1 MIGQTISHYR
11 ILDKLGVGGMGV
23 VYEAEDLSLGR
34 HVAIKFLPPELA
46 NDGHARE
53 RFQREAR
60 AASALNHPSICT
72 IYEVGEQDGRH
83 FLVMEL
89 LKGQTLKYRIG
100 GRALGT
106 EEILSLGVQ
115 IAEALE
121 AAHGEGIIHR
131 DIKPANVFVS
141 TRGQAK
147 VLDFGLAKLEAER
160 QTPADAAAP
169 TMATPDEHLTSP
181 GSALGTVAYMSPE
194 QACGQELDARSD
206 LFSFGVVLY
215 EMATGRMPFAGNTSA
230 LVFDAILHKAP
241 MAPVRL
247 NPELPAEL
255 EHILNK
261 ALEKD
266 RSLRY
271 QSAAEIRADLARLKR
286 DSDSGR
292 TSQFVA
298 AAVPT
303 RPVWKRLA
311 FPAITVAVAIALAV
325 MAWMRWGGAASGS
338 AAAISSV
345 AVMPF
350 VNASNDPET
359 EYLSDGLTEN
369 LIHSLSKLPNL
380 SVMSRSAVF
389 RYKGKDVDPQAVS
402 RELKVQALVT
412 GRIVQRG
419 DSLVISAELV
429 DARSNRSL
437 WGEQYNRKLADLL
450 TVQQEIAGQI
460 SAQLRQQLTGEEKK
474 QLAQKGGTADPE
486 AYQLYLKGRFY
497 WEQRTPESLD
507 KAIRYFEQAIGRDP
521 DFAMAYAGLSDCYN
535 VIVDYAPVSPQE
547 AAPKAKAAAQK
558 ALALD
563 ETLAEAHTS
572 LAGALD
578 MEWDSAGAEREY
590 KRALELDPN
599 YALTHKWYGLSL
611 LWLGRTEEGLAH
623 MLRARELDPFNLSI
637 AQNVAQ
643 AYRYTRQ
650 YERSLAENRK
660 VLAMDPNFASAHFD
674 IAPTYRAMGRHEEAL
689 EEWQKGA
696 ALSGDQED
704 LAIAK
709 AAAEAHRVS
718 GLQGSLLKELELRL
732 ALAQRRYVPSGVIAE
747 IYVQLGQKDK
757 AFQWLEKG
765 VQGREI
771 WQRQSLKVEP
781 AFDPLR
787 SDPRYKEILKKMNLP
802 E

>member
-1 MIGQTISHYR
+1 
-11 ILDKLGVGGMGV
+11 MGV

-72 IYEVGEQDGRH
+72 IYEIGEQDGRH

-100 GRALGT
+100 GRPLGT

-160 QTPADAAAP
+160 QPPADPTAP
-169 TMATPDEHLTSP
+169 TMGTPEEHLTSP
-181 GSALGTVAYMSPE
+181 GSAIGTVSYMSPE

-215 EMATGRMPFAGNTSA
+215 EMATGRVPFGGSTSA
-230 LVFDAILHKAP
+230 LIFDAILHKMP
-241 MAPVRL
+241 PAPVRL
-247 NPELPAEL
+247 NPDLPAEL
-255 EHILNK
+255 EHIINK

-271 QSAAEIRADLARLKR
+271 QSASEVRADLARLKR

-292 TSQFVA
+292 SSQFA
-298 AAVPT
+298 ASAVPAPP
-303 RPVWKRLA
+303 RPAWKRVVL
-311 FPAITVAVAIALAV
+311 PGVATLVVVVLSVA
-325 MAWMRWGGAASGS
+325 AWMRWGGAS
-338 AAAISSV
+338 APDAAVISSI

-389 RYKGKDVDPQAVS
+389 RYKGKDVDPQKVS
-402 RELKVQALVT
+402 QDLKVQALVT

-460 SAQLRQQLTGEEKK
+460 SAQLRQQLTGEQKK

-497 WEQRTPESLD
+497 WEQRTPESLN
-507 KAIRYFEQAIGRDP
+507 KGIRYFEQAIGRDP
-521 DFAMAYAGLSDCYN
+521 NFAMAYAGLSDCYN
-535 VIVDYAPVSPQE
+535 VIGDYAPVSAQE

-578 MEWDSAGAEREY
+578 LEWDSAGAEREY
-590 KRALELDPN
+590 KRALELNPD

-611 LWLGRTEEGLAH
+611 LWQGRTEEGLAH
-623 MLRARELDPFNLSI
+623 MLRARDLDPFNLSI

-643 AYRYTRQ
+643 AYRYARQ
-650 YERSLAENRK
+650 YERSLAENQK
-660 VLAMDPNFASAHFD
+660 TLAMDPNFASAHSD
-674 IAPTYRAMGRHEEAL
+674 IAPTYRALGRHEEAL

-696 ALSGDQED
+696 ALSGDQEE
-704 LAIAK
+704 LIIAK
-709 AAAEAHRVS
+709 AAAEAYRAS
-718 GLQGSLLKELELRL
+718 GRQGSLLKELELRL
-732 ALAQRRYVPSGVIAE
+732 ALAQRRYVPAGVIAE
-747 IYVQLGQKDK
+747 IYAQLGQKDK
-757 AFQWLEKG
+757 AFQWLDKAAQAKETWG
-765 VQGREI
+765 RQG
-771 WQRQSLKVEP
+771 LKVEP
-781 AFDPLR
+781 SFDPLR
-787 SDPRYKEILKKMNLP
+787 SDLRYKEILKKMNLP

>member
-1 MIGQTISHYR
+1 
-11 ILDKLGVGGMGV
+11 MGV

-46 NDGHARE
+46 GEGHARE

-72 IYEVGEQDGRH
+72 IHEIGEQDGQH

-106 EEILSLGVQ
+106 EEILTLGVQ

-131 DIKPANVFVS
+131 DIKPANVVVTS
-141 TRGQAK
+141 REQTK

-160 QTPADAAAP
+160 QPPADPTAP

-194 QACGQELDARSD
+194 QARGEELDARSD

-215 EMATGRMPFAGNTSA
+215 EMATGRVPFGGSTSA
-230 LVFDAILHKAP
+230 LIFDAILHNAP
-241 MAPVRL
+241 AAPVRM

-255 EHILNK
+255 ERIINK

-266 RSLRY
+266 RTLRF
-271 QSAAEIRADLARLKR
+271 QSAAEMRADLARLKR

-292 TSQFVA
+292 SSQFAA

-303 RPVWKRLA
+303 PRPAWKRLA
-311 FPAITVAVAIALAV
+311 LPVIAVTVAIALAV
-325 MAWMRWGGAASGS
+325 AAWMRWGGTAAPRD
-338 AAAISSV
+338 AVISSI

-350 VNASNDPET
+350 VNASADPET

-389 RYKGKDVDPQAVS
+389 RYKGKDVDPKKVS
-402 RELKVQALVT
+402 QDLKVQALVT

-460 SAQLRQQLTGEEKK
+460 SAQLRQQLTGEQKK

-486 AYQLYLKGRFY
+486 AYQLYLKGHFY
-497 WEQRTPESLD
+497 WDQRTKESLE
-507 KAIRYFEQAIGRDP
+507 KAVGYYEQAIARDP
-521 DFAMAYAGLSDCYN
+521 NFALAHVGLSDAYGVMVN
-535 VIVDYAPVSPQE
+535 YAPVRAQDMI
-547 AAPKAKAAAQK
+547 PKAKSAAEK
-558 ALALD
+558 ALAID
-563 ETLAEAHTS
+563 DTLAEAHNS
-572 LAGALD
+572 LASALD
-578 MEWDSAGAEREY
+578 LDWDWAGAEREY
-590 KRALELDPN
+590 KRAIELDPN
-599 YALTHKWYGLSL
+599 YALARMWYWQFLASA
-611 LWLGRTEEGLAH
+611 GRLDEASPQIR
-623 MLRARELDPFNLSI
+623 RARELDPFNLI
-637 AQNVAQ
+637 INGNVAQ
-643 AYRYTRQ
+643 DLSFRRQ
-650 YERSLAENRK
+650 YERAVEQFRYALSL
-660 VLAMDPNFASAHFD
+660 DPNFAPAH
-674 IAPTYRAMGRHEEAL
+674 AELSRAYFWMGKHRESL
-689 EEWQKGA
+689 EERQKGA
-696 ALSGDQED
+696 ALENDQEEM
-704 LAIAK
+704 AIARACAEAY
-709 AAAEAHRVS
+709 AAA
-718 GLQGSLLKELELRL
+718 GLPAYLRKELELRT
-732 ALAQRRYVPSGVIAE
+732 ALSRRRHVNATVFARIHAT
-747 IYVQLGQKDK
+747 LGEKDEAFRWLNK
-757 AFQWLEKG
+757 ALED
-765 VQGREI
+765 REYGLYTDI
-771 WQRQSLKVEP
+771 KMQP
-781 AFDPLR
+781 ALDGLR
-787 SDPRYKEILKKMNLP
+787 SDPRYKAILRKMKLP